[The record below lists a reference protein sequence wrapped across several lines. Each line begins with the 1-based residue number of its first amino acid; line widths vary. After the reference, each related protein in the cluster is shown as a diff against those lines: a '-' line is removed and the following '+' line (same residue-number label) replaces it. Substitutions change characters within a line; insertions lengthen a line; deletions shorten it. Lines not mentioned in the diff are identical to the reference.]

1 MTIVADRVI
10 VELEAKLDA
19 YNANVRRAE
28 TQFANATR
36 AISADA
42 KRMERDIAAS
52 SGAVGSQFRAMAA
65 TVGAA
70 FSAQQVAAMAD
81 SYTRLTN
88 QLKVAG
94 LEGAKL
100 AGTQN
105 DLFIVAQRNGVQW
118 ETLGTLY
125 GKATQNQRDLGASSA
140 ELLDFTRAV
149 SASLRASGTSAASAQ
164 GPLLQLGQAL
174 GSPRV
179 QAEEFNSVLEG
190 MPLLLREASKYIDG
204 TGGTLAGLTR
214 KIKDVSGP
222 GVSNVELFRA
232 ITQAMAD
239 LETRAASTQLTISGA
254 FTNLSNAMTKYIGE
268 ADTANGASL
277 AVTEALGALANN
289 LDTATEAIAV
299 LGAVMVGRFVAGM
312 LSGVAA
318 SGVASS
324 AIFALQARAVGA
336 ATTMEA
342 LAFTGAAAGRTLLAA
357 FGGPIGLAVT
367 ALTVGIG
374 YLATSSAE
382 AERSAD
388 GLAQSID
395 AQAAS
400 FANVTAKQDAAN
412 AASGNLDATQ
422 RAALVSTANLT
433 GEANLLANAWAR
445 VAAQAKTAA
454 VAQAQAAASTAR
466 TNRIA
471 AEGAVKTRA
480 AVDARRTYRSND
492 GSFGWAVGRGAR
504 AIVDVLNP
512 QAPDAAAKE
521 RAMLAQAQ
529 RNEQAANA
537 ELARVKGEKLVTF
550 KAPDAPR
557 AAGGGGGKSKA
568 ATKPKSG
575 GGAGPKG
582 PDPADVARR
591 FTDDLARAEL
601 EIAAAQAE
609 ALGTVQARRDFERAQ
624 IAANK
629 EQAARE
635 IKANDAY
642 TEAQK
647 ARLLSLNEQIAANR
661 LAALAAA
668 DAAEKAQAALEVQS
682 AELQDRQDALRLQA
696 SLADTAK
703 ERRAIELR
711 ILDLQ
716 YQEEKLR
723 LEAVAASAQSTE
735 AEKEIA
741 RRRLAEL
748 DGTRDAR
755 AKGIERQNESP
766 LEAYRRKMNKSSEQ
780 IQEQAEGWVV
790 DELEGIQKSLS
801 SAIQNKIGI
810 KDPILGGIIDLFI
823 EQVIMR
829 PLADAFAKLTP
840 GLGGG
845 LGDIFAG
852 AGGILFG
859 RASGGHVVAGKTYR
873 VNEGGGVEGFRPAG
887 SGQIIPLGQMRG
899 ASNGGVTIHQTVKV
913 DASNSVT
920 PDGFAEYIV
929 ERTRRETVGIVAQ
942 ASRQQM
948 QAVPGRMAQYQR
960 DGL

>member
-1 MTIVADRVI
+1 MAIVADRVI

-19 YNANVRRAE
+19 YDANVRRAE
-28 TQFANATR
+28 KQFASATR

-81 SYTRLTN
+81 SYTRFTN
-88 QLKVAG
+88 QLRVAG

-105 DLFIVAQRNGVQW
+105 DLFTVAQRNGVQL
-118 ETLGTLY
+118 EALGTLY
-125 GKATQNQRDLGASSA
+125 GRATQNQRELGASSA
-140 ELLDFTRAV
+140 QLLDFTRAV

-204 TGGTLAGLTR
+204 TGGTLAGLTQR
-214 KIKDVSGP
+214 IKDTKGP
-222 GVSNVELFRA
+222 GVSNIELFRA

-239 LETRAASTQLTISGA
+239 LESRAASTQLTISGA

-268 ADTANGASL
+268 ADMANGASL

-289 LDTATEAIAV
+289 LDTVTEAIAV

-312 LSGVAA
+312 LSGAAA

-433 GEANLLANAWAR
+433 GEANLLASAWAR

-504 AIVDVLNP
+504 AIVDVRNP

-557 AAGGGGGKSKA
+557 AAGGGGGGKAKSKS
-568 ATKPKSG
+568 KGG

-624 IAANK
+624 ITANK

-635 IKANDAY
+635 IKANDTY

-682 AELQDRQDALRLQA
+682 AELQDRQDALRTQA

-801 SAIQNKIGI
+801 SAIQNKIGV

-899 ASNGGVTIHQTVKV
+899 AANGGVTIHQTVKV

-929 ERTRRETVGIVAQ
+929 ARTRRETVGIVAQ
-942 ASRQQM
+942 ASRRQM